1 MWWTDSSHRL
11 KLSEMFERTWHKF
24 AQCHST
30 LSDWGRECN
39 GNHRHRKKGG
49 LSFFSAWADM
59 AGLHG
64 TYSILMLQKVAHIAL
79 QSQEQ
84 CLIYCFS
91 VKVIR
96 EGWGLEAR
104 SFWHGS
110 LVYDSMICRQLF
122 LERTAG
128 TSPDSS
134 VQFCVGPDP
143 DAVVPSSPVSWL
155 QNCPFHKFIEI
166 LEVNVRPCET
176 CTARQGMYFTSSI
189 ILKILFSLK
198 GATPTQLKLVDA
210 KATFDAGL
218 WCRPGESHR
227 FHVDDML
234 FFFVSPGR
242 WVYTMGDARFNAV
255 TIN

>member
-1 MWWTDSSHRL
+1 
-11 KLSEMFERTWHKF
+11 MFERTWHKF
-24 AQCHST
+24 AQCQLNAFRLRSRMQWQPSSPEKRGAEFL
-30 LSDWGRECN
+30 LS
-39 GNHRHRKKGG
+39 
-49 LSFFSAWADM
+49 LSW
-59 AGLHG
+59 HG
-64 TYSILMLQKVAHIAL
+64 WTARNILNPDAAESGAYCTTVSRTVLDLLLQCQGDSSGKV
-79 QSQEQ
+79 
-84 CLIYCFS
+84 
-91 VKVIR
+91 
-96 EGWGLEAR
+96 EGWKMLEAR

-143 DAVVPSSPVSWL
+143 DAVVPSNPVSWL
-155 QNCPFHKFIEI
+155 QNCPFRTFIEV

-176 CTARQGMYFTSSI
+176 CTARQGMYFTGTSSI

-198 GATPTQLKLVDA
+198 GATATQLKLVDA

-227 FHVDDML
+227 FHVDAT
-234 FFFVSPGR
+234 FFCFFSVPTGP
-242 WVYTMGDARFNAV
+242 WVYSMGDARFNAV